1 MKKELVWNVFL
12 IDSNSNELEQFN
24 VFNNTRFYTS
34 LKDIKKYI
42 RKNKI
47 DLTNITTKEYSWI
60 NDSIRIAA
68 QSAFWAKFE
77 YECLISPVFSAIAT
91 KELERLKQMDISK
104 ISNNKICVNLINGS
118 KIDIYNQLQLNWDCF
133 VKYIIDNIKL
143 IKRR

>member
-1 MKKELVWNVFL
+1 MKKELMWNVFL
-12 IDSNSNELEQFN
+12 INSNSNELEQFN

-47 DLTNITTKEYSWI
+47 DLTNIAAKEYSWI

-77 YECLISPVFSAIAT
+77 YECLVSPVFSAISI
-91 KELERLKQMDISK
+91 KELERLKQIDISK
-104 ISNNKICVNLINGS
+104 IPNSKICVNLINDF

-133 VKYIIDNIKL
+133 VKYIIDNMKL
-143 IKRR
+143 IKCR

>member
-12 IDSNSNELEQFN
+12 INSNSNELEQFN

-34 LKDIKKYI
+34 LKDIKKDI

-47 DLTNITTKEYSWI
+47 DLTNITAKDYSWI
-60 NDSIRIAA
+60 NYSIRIAA

-77 YECLISPVFSAIAT
+77 YEYLISPVFSAIAT

-104 ISNNKICVNLINGS
+104 ISNNKICVNLINDS

>member
-1 MKKELVWNVFL
+1 MKKELMWNVFL
-12 IDSNSNELEQFN
+12 INSNSNELEQFN

-47 DLTNITTKEYSWI
+47 DLTNITVKDYSWI

-77 YECLISPVFSAIAT
+77 YECLVSPVFSAISI
-91 KELERLKQMDISK
+91 KELERLKQIDVSK
-104 ISNNKICVNLINGS
+104 IPNNEIYVNLINDS
-118 KIDIYNQLQLNWDCF
+118 KIDIYDQLQLNWDCF

>member
-12 IDSNSNELEQFN
+12 INSNSNELEQFN

-34 LKDIKKYI
+34 LKDIKKDI

-47 DLTNITTKEYSWI
+47 DLTNIAAKDYSWI

-91 KELERLKQMDISK
+91 KELERLKQIDILK
-104 ISNNKICVNLINGS
+104 IPNSKICVNLINDS
-118 KIDIYNQLQLNWDCF
+118 KIDIYNQLQLNWDYF

-143 IKRR
+143 IKCR